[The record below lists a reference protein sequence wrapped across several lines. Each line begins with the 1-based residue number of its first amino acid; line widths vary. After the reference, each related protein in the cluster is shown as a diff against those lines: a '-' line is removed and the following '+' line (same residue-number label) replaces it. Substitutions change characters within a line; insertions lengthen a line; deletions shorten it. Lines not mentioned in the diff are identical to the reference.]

1 MSDVDRQP
9 ETSDLILEAALHA
22 IGRRGV
28 KKLGM
33 QDVSES
39 AGVSRSTLYRYFP
52 NKEDLLAALVRY
64 EQKRFEA
71 SLRRSIE
78 HCEGDDKILATVD
91 HAFAYLQDHPTLDR
105 VLEVEP
111 AFVLRYLREH
121 VPAMRRATALLLQE
135 VLEQSAPVRAG
146 VVTVEQLA
154 DLLVHVLVGSFLTP
168 GEHPEE
174 DAQAVKG
181 LFGMLGGGP
190 PNHVA
195 PAGRNRQR

>member
-1 MSDVDRQP
+1 MSEVDRH
-9 ETSDLILEAALHA
+9 SDTRELILEAALHA
-22 IGRRGV
+22 VGRRGV

-52 NKEDLLAALVRY
+52 SKEDLLAALVQY
-64 EQKRFEA
+64 EQRRFET
-71 SLRRSIE
+71 SLRRWIGS
-78 HCEGDDKILATVD
+78 HDGDDRIVATVD
-91 HAFAYLQDHPTLDR
+91 HAFAYLRDHPTLDR

-111 AFVLRYLREH
+111 GFVLGYLREN
-121 VPAMRRATALLLQE
+121 VPAMRRATALLLQD

-174 DAQAVKG
+174 DAKGLKG
-181 LFGMLGGGP
+181 LFGMLGGGSAFEP
-190 PNHVA
+190 GGIA
-195 PAGRNRQR
+195 